1 MRVRLV
7 FRWRAEAAEAGPP
20 PPLPATA
27 DHRFYERQPLHS
39 RFVIYASDVQGAQH
53 SIPARSINMSKSGAL
68 VEAEIPIELNSVV
81 YVKATELGLMG
92 GATVRHCT
100 ARGHKFR
107 IGLYFPN
114 QLTRCL

>member
-7 FRWRAEAAEAGPP
+7 IRWRAGGAEAGPP
-20 PPLPATA
+20 PPVTA

-39 RFVIYASDVQGAQH
+39 RFLIYASDVQGTQH

-68 VEAEIPIELNSVV
+68 VEAEIPIELNAVV

-100 ARGHKFR
+100 PRGHKFR

-114 QLTRCL
+114 QLTRSL

>member
-7 FRWRAEAAEAGPP
+7 IRWRTGTAETAPP
-20 PPLPATA
+20 PPPPVTA
-27 DHRFYERQPLHS
+27 DHRFYERQPLNS
-39 RFVIYASDVQGAQH
+39 RFLIYASDVQGAQW

-68 VEAEIPIELNSVV
+68 VEAETAIELNSVV

-100 ARGHKFR
+100 PRGAKFR

>member
-7 FRWRAEAAEAGPP
+7 FRWRPETAEVAPP
-20 PPLPATA
+20 PPPQATA
-27 DHRFYERQPLHS
+27 DHRFYERQPLKS
-39 RFVIYASDVQGAQH
+39 RFVIYASDVQGAQQ

-68 VEAEIPIELNSVV
+68 VESEIPIELNTVV

-100 ARGHKFR
+100 PRGAKFR